1 MKPYLISSEVL
12 ARQVFRYHPAYRF
25 AAFLLCAFLVAQVPF
40 IVWIVYERDLTAQ
53 GQERASQLASD
64 TQRIASDRKALAQTE
79 KKLKRI
85 QDLAPLLR
93 ARLPIGAVLGK
104 IEQLTPPDLTV
115 AKIAID
121 AEAYQPLQIES
132 GLFHVPR
139 QIRIAIE
146 GEQHL
151 KAGDPEAY
159 NHLAQA
165 LLRSLPPESKIA
177 ESNLEKGLDDE
188 HYKTFRLTLI
198 APINANYFGLGV
210 TKLSTQNT
218 L

>member
-25 AAFLLCAFLVAQVPF
+25 AAFLLCAFLVAQIPF
-40 IVWIVYERDLTAQ
+40 VVWIVYERDLT
-53 GQERASQLASD
+53 GQREERASQLANES
-64 TQRIASDRKALAQTE
+64 QRIANNRKTLATTE

-93 ARLPIGAVLGK
+93 TRLPIGAVLGK

-115 AKIAID
+115 GKITID

-139 QIRIAIE
+139 QIRIQIE
-146 GEQHL
+146 GEQTL
-151 KAGDPEAY
+151 RAGDPEAY
-159 NHLAQA
+159 DHLAQA

-177 ESNLEKGLDDE
+177 QSSLEAGLDTE

-198 APINANYFGLGV
+198 APTNANYFGLGV
-210 TKLSTQNT
+210 TKLATQNT

>member
-1 MKPYLISSEVL
+1 MKPYLISTEVL

-53 GQERASQLASD
+53 GQERVSQLAND
-64 TQRIASDRKALAQTE
+64 TQRIASDRKALAPTE

-115 AKIAID
+115 AKITID

-151 KAGDPEAY
+151 KASDPEAY

>member
-1 MKPYLISSEVL
+1 MKPYLISTEVL
-12 ARQVFRYHPAYRF
+12 ASQVFRYHPAYRF
-25 AAFLLCAFLVAQVPF
+25 AAFLLCAFLFGQIPF
-40 IVWIVYERDLTAQ
+40 IVWIVYERDSMAQ
-53 GQERASQLASD
+53 GQERAAQLASD
-64 TQRIASDRKALAQTE
+64 SQRIASDRKALAPTE

-115 AKIAID
+115 AKITID

-146 GEQHL
+146 GEQPL

-159 NHLAQA
+159 SHLAQA

-177 ESNLEKGLDDE
+177 ETTLEEGLDAE
-188 HYKTFRLTLI
+188 HYKTFRLIFI
-198 APINANYFGLGV
+198 APTNANYFGLGV
-210 TKLSTQNT
+210 TKLATQNT

>member
-25 AAFLLCAFLVAQVPF
+25 AAFLLCALLAAQIPF

-53 GQERASQLASD
+53 REQRASQLASES
-64 TQRIASDRKALAQTE
+64 QRIAADRKTLAPTE

-104 IEQLTPPDLTV
+104 IEQLTPPDVTV
-115 AKIAID
+115 ARITIN
-121 AEAYQPLQIES
+121 AESYQPLQIEG

-139 QIRIAIE
+139 QIRIEIE
-146 GEQHL
+146 GEQPL
-151 KAGDPEAY
+151 RAGDQEAY
-159 NHLAQA
+159 DSLAQG

-177 ESNLEKGLDDE
+177 ESNLENGVDAE
-188 HYKTFRLTLI
+188 HYKTFHLTLL
-198 APINANYFGLGV
+198 APTNANYFGLGV
-210 TKLSTQNT
+210 TKLATQNT

>member
-1 MKPYLISSEVL
+1 MKPYLISTEVL

-25 AAFLLCAFLVAQVPF
+25 AAFLLCLFLVAQVPF
-40 IVWIVYERDLTAQ
+40 IVWIVYERDSTAQ

-64 TQRIASDRKALAQTE
+64 TQRIASDHKALAPTE

>member
-1 MKPYLISSEVL
+1 MKPFLISPEVL
-12 ARQVFRYHPAYRF
+12 TRQVFRYHPAYRL

-40 IVWIVYERDLTAQ
+40 IVWIIFERDLTGQ
-53 GQERASQLASD
+53 GQERASQLVSEA
-64 TQRIASDRKALAQTE
+64 QRIASDRKALATTE

-115 AKIAID
+115 ARITIN
-121 AEAYQPLQIES
+121 AESYQPLEIES

-139 QIRIAIE
+139 QIRIEIE
-146 GEQHL
+146 GDQL
-151 KAGDPEAY
+151 LAAGDTEAY
-159 NHLAQA
+159 DHLAQG
-165 LLRSLPPESKIA
+165 LLRSLPPGSKIV
-177 ESNLEKGLDDE
+177 EHNLDGGLDAE
-188 HYKTFRLTLI
+188 PYRTFRLTLL
-198 APINANYFGLGV
+198 APTNSNYFGLGV
-210 TKLSTQNT
+210 TKLATQNT